1 MKLCML
7 TTSWVLGTQIHPNE
21 QPLQRPVH
29 IFGLSNPSGAR
40 VSHDWNKKCWS
51 HKCERGGKWLTWAS
65 ERTYRGLSQ
74 KTGVKH

>member
-29 IFGLSNPSGAR
+29 IFGLSAHAYLMIGTKNVGPMS
-40 VSHDWNKKCWS
+40 VSRKVL
-51 HKCERGGKWLTWAS
+51 GWL
-65 ERTYRGLSQ
+65 GLLREL
-74 KTGVKH
+74 TAV